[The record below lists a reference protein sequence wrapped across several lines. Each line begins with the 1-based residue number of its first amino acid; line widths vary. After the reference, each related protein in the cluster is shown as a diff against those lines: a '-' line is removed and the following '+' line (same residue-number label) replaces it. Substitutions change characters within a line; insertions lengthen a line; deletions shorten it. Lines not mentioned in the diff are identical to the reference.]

1 MPPAIYKS
9 VSAQDRSQETWS
21 FVQRVRSAIRRQYT
35 PEEKVRIVLQGFR
48 QEGIKPY
55 TNQTWIKTFTETGKE
70 KLAR

>member
-1 MPPAIYKS
+1 
-9 VSAQDRSQETWS
+9 
-21 FVQRVRSAIRRQYT
+21 VQRVRSAIRRQYT